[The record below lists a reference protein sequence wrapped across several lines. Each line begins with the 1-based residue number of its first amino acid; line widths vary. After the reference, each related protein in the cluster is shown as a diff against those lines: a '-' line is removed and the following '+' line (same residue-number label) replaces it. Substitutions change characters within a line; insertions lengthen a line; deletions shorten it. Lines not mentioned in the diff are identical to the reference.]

1 MVFHIKIAVD
11 KKEEDREKEIHLL
24 VGQSR
29 PSLNLIPVGAIKVF
43 FYRAGQGI

>member
-1 MVFHIKIAVD
+1 MVFHIKIAAD

-24 VGQSR
+24 VRQSR
-29 PSLNLIPVGAIKVF
+29 PSLNLIPVGATKVF

>member
-11 KKEEDREKEIHLL
+11 KKEEDREKEIQLL
-24 VGQSR
+24 VRQSR
-29 PSLNLIPVGAIKVF
+29 PLELNSSRGIKVF